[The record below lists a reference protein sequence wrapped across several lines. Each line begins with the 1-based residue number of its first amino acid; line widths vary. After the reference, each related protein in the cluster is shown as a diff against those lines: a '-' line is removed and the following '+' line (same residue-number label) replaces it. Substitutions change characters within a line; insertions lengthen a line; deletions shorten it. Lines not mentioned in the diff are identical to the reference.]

1 MCAPLKKL
9 NTELSNDPATAL
21 LSRYPKELK
30 GGAQADIG
38 TATFTAALLTMAK
51 EQKQSKYSLSEG
63 WKNRIWYTHTV
74 EYYSA
79 WKRQDILAYATTRM
93 NLKNITLI
101 ASHKRT
107 NIVWLYSRKVLVK
120 FICTKSRM
128 VFGSGW
134 GVGGIRSHCLTGTE
148 FHLEK
153 MKFWRW
159 MVVMLEQHC
168 ECI

>member
-79 WKRQDILAYATTRM
+79 
-93 NLKNITLI
+93 
-101 ASHKRT
+101 
-107 NIVWLYSRKVLVK
+107 
-120 FICTKSRM
+120 
-128 VFGSGW
+128 
-134 GVGGIRSHCLTGTE
+134 
-148 FHLEK
+148 
-153 MKFWRW
+153 
-159 MVVMLEQHC
+159 
-168 ECI
+168 